1 LAVFSILYLVKSHF
15 EHQER
20 DHNGSPYMEQIDESE
35 FERQA
40 LKKKEYE

>member
-1 LAVFSILYLVKSHF
+1 VFCILYLVKRHF

-20 DHNGSPYMEQIDESE
+20 DHKGSPYVEQIDESE

-40 LKKKEYE
+40 QKKEEFE